1 MTFPGDMSEIT
12 ISADW
17 FVNPRALLEFHQKYK
32 DRPAEQIKRFSY
44 EQGLAAGRGIIEQQG
59 IKGKDET
66 AIAAVLTTV
75 LKDEPSAKVLSVGEG
90 KVLLRNSGF
99 CPLMTA
105 CLSLNLPWAWLCEA
119 LGWPFFH
126 GLASA
131 VDPKVN
137 LTMVKRRMKGDPYCE
152 HIFEKG
158 EGRVILP

>member
-1 MTFPGDMSEIT
+1 LEIT
-12 ISADW
+12 ISGDW

-32 DRPAEQIKRFSY
+32 DRPPDEIKKFSY
-44 EQGLAAGRGIIEQQG
+44 GQGLALGQSIAEQQG
-59 IKGKDET
+59 IKGKDEQ
-66 AIAAVLTTV
+66 AIAAILRTV
-75 LKDEPSAKVLSVGEG
+75 LKDEPSAKILNVGEG

-105 CLSLNLPWAWLCEA
+105 CLSLNLPWAWLCEV
-119 LGWPFFH
+119 LGYPFFH

-137 LTMVKRRMKGDPYCE
+137 LKLVKRRMKGDPYCD

-158 EGRVILP
+158 EGRIILP